1 MRYFRQIRIA
11 CSGNVGIGTTTPSN
25 TLQVIGS
32 ICAKSTAAA
41 CAGSTAG
48 NIYATNTTVQAAD
61 LAEHIPTADTIL
73 VPGDVVAHR

>member
-1 MRYFRQIRIA
+1 
-11 CSGNVGIGTTTPSN
+11 
-25 TLQVIGS
+25 VIGS

-61 LAEHIPTADTIL
+61 LAEHMPTADTIL